1 MWHGVTGEIFFH
13 LGCVVDFQLRLG
25 LDLHKAQHTLG
36 FRFTTGK
43 CWFSLKG
50 NGVESLFPVPARGT
64 EKASALPSR
73 KGGAIQYSRIAGLDA
88 NQRGGEDKWQW

>member
-36 FRFTTGK
+36 FRFK
-43 CWFSLKG
+43 NL
-50 NGVESLFPVPARGT
+50 NLEGT
-64 EKASALPSR
+64 NDTR
-73 KGGAIQYSRIAGLDA
+73 
-88 NQRGGEDKWQW
+88 